1 MPLLRSLL
9 WVPIVAVVGLIDLMW
24 LRSWPWLPMLLH
36 VTLLT
41 VILVG
46 LVEGLTVSLTV
57 AVVAGGLYGL
67 ASATTGWPYW
77 WSFPLAVW
85 SGWFF
90 LQRIATTRSLAS
102 FLATIA
108 VATIVYYVSLWLSTQ
123 MISFFGHATLRLPA
137 ATVLE
142 LAAIQMVVHPLV
154 AVGLW
159 RLLGRHRYE
168 RLPAGRTAI

>member
-1 MPLLRSLL
+1 MSFPRLLL
-9 WVPIVAVVGLIDLMW
+9 WVAVTAVVGLIDLIW
-24 LRSWPWLPMLLH
+24 LRSWPGLPILLQ
-36 VTLLT
+36 VTLLA

-46 LVEGLTVSLTV
+46 LAQGLIVGLIV
-57 AVVAGGLYGL
+57 AAVAGGLYGM
-67 ASATTGWPYW
+67 ASTTVGWPYW

-102 FLATIA
+102 LFATIA
-108 VATIVYYVSLWLSTQ
+108 VATVIYYLSLWFITFV
-123 MISFFGHATLRLPA
+123 IAFFERSALRPPA
-137 ATVLE
+137 GTILQ
-142 LAAIQMVVHPLV
+142 LAAIQTVTHPLV

-168 RLPAGRTAI
+168 RLQTGQTPI